1 MSISCILT
9 ITKTNT
15 IQSDHHQTCGFD
27 QRYQDF
33 HSWYPIYTIAF
44 TITKNN
50 MLDAT
55 YSMLLCKT
63 SLEDAK
69 VFHNWG
75 TNLVTI
81 EDNGIIKTMVVTKKL
96 SNNIKWSKVLMC
108 YELVEGIMNE
118 EEKYIFVIKLDLFS
132 IKTITLS

>member
-1 MSISCILT
+1 
-9 ITKTNT
+9 
-15 IQSDHHQTCGFD
+15 
-27 QRYQDF
+27 
-33 HSWYPIYTIAF
+33 
-44 TITKNN
+44 

-55 YSMLLCKT
+55 YSMLLCKA

-69 VFHNWG
+69 NFHNWG

-96 SNNIKWSKVLMC
+96 NNKIKWSKVLMC

-118 EEKYIFVIKLDLFS
+118 EEKNIFVIKLDLFS
-132 IKTITLS
+132 IKTITLP